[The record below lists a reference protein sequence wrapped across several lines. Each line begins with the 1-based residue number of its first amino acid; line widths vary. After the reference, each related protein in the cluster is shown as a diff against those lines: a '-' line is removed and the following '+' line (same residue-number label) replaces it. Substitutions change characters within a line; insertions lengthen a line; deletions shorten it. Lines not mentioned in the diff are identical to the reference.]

1 MTYTAPIEDMRFVLD
16 EIAGLSNIAEMPGY
30 EDATPDLIDAVL
42 SEAGRLAGEVL
53 APLNHSGDREGLNFD
68 NGVVRTPAG
77 FRDAYQQYVESGWN
91 SLPFDPDYGGQGLPW
106 ALSTAVTE
114 MWNAANMSFA
124 LCPLLNQGAVDLL
137 QTHATEEQK
146 QTYLTKLI
154 SGEWTGT
161 MNLTEPQAGSDVGAL
176 KTKAERNRDHY
187 LVTGQKIFITWGEHD
202 CTDNIVHLVLAR
214 LPDAPAGTKGI
225 SLFIVPKFLV
235 NADGTLGQRN
245 DLRCV
250 SLEHKLGIHASP
262 TCVMA
267 YGDNG
272 GAIGYLVGEENQGM
286 SCMFTMMNNARLAVG
301 MQGVAIADRAYQQA
315 TSFARDR
322 VQSRAIGSS
331 DAKSAAIIQHPDV
344 RRMLMTMRAGTE
356 AMRCISYLNAAE
368 IDRAHHHPDEAA
380 RAKSNARAGLLTP
393 ITKGWATEL
402 GCMLTSL
409 GVQIH
414 GGMGFIEET
423 GAAQHYR
430 DARILPI
437 YEGTTGIQALDLLTR
452 KLVRD
457 GGETAR
463 GLIEEM
469 LETLKE
475 VSESGDA
482 RVSALA
488 APAVVQTRLLAET
501 TEYLLKLG
509 SKDMI
514 TAAAAATPY
523 LNLFGTVAGGWLLC
537 KSALTA
543 SEKLADGQGNS
554 LFYDAKIKTA
564 RFYLDNILP
573 QAGGYAAA
581 VEGAESVME
590 MDEPQF

>member
-1 MTYTAPIEDMRFVLD
+1 MTYTAPLEDMRFVLD
-16 EIAGLSNIAEMPGY
+16 EIAGLPDIAGMPGY
-30 EDATPDLIDAVL
+30 EDATPDLVDAVL
-42 SEAGRLAGEVL
+42 GEAGRLASEVL

-68 NGVVRTPAG
+68 NGVVRTPKG
-77 FRDAYQQYVESGWN
+77 FREAYQQYVESGWN
-91 SLPFDPDYGGQGLPW
+91 SLPFDPEYGGQGLPW

-137 QTHATEEQK
+137 ETHANEEQK

-176 KTKAERNRDHY
+176 KSKAVPNGDHY
-187 LVTGQKIFITWGEHD
+187 LITGQKIYITWGEHD
-202 CTDNIVHLVLAR
+202 CTDNIIHLVLAR

-272 GAIGYLVGEENQGM
+272 GAVGYLVGEENQGM
-286 SCMFTMMNNARLAVG
+286 ACMFTMMNNARLSVG
-301 MQGVAIADRAYQQA
+301 VQGVAIADRAYQQA
-315 TSFARDR
+315 ASFARDR

-331 DAKSAAIIQHPDV
+331 DPKASAIIQHPDV

-356 AMRCISYLNAAE
+356 AMRCIAYLNAAE
-368 IDRAHHHPDEAA
+368 IDRSHHHPDASV
-380 RAKSNARAGLLTP
+380 RAMSNARAGLLTP
-393 ITKGWATEL
+393 ITKGWSTEL
-402 GCMLTSL
+402 GCTLTSL

-423 GAAQHYR
+423 GASQHYR

-452 KLVRD
+452 KLLRD

-469 LETLKE
+469 LETFQQIAE
-475 VSESGDA
+475 CDDA
-482 RVSALA
+482 SVSALA
-488 APAVVQTRLLAET
+488 APAIEQTRLLAKT
-501 TEYLLKLG
+501 TETLLKTG
-509 SKDMI
+509 ADDMV

-523 LNLFGTVAGGWLLC
+523 LNLFGTVSGGWLLC

-543 SEKLADGQGNS
+543 SGKLARGEGNAE
-554 LFYDAKIKTA
+554 FFDAKIKTA
-564 RFYLDNILP
+564 RFYLENILP
-573 QAGGYAAA
+573 QAVGYAAA
-581 VEGAESVME
+581 VEGAQGVME
-590 MDEPQF
+590 MDEAQF

>member
-1 MTYTAPIEDMRFVLD
+1 MTYTAPLDDMRFVLD
-16 EIAGLSNIAEMPGY
+16 EIAGLSEIAGMPGY
-30 EDATPDLIDAVL
+30 EDATPDLVDAVL
-42 SEAGRLAGEVL
+42 GEAGRLANEVL
-53 APLNHSGDREGLNFD
+53 APLNHSGDREGLGFE
-68 NGVVRTPAG
+68 NGVVRTPKG
-77 FRDAYQQYVESGWN
+77 FREAYQQYVESGWN

-137 QTHATEEQK
+137 ETHATEEQK

-176 KTKAERNRDHY
+176 KTKAERNGDHY
-187 LVTGQKIFITWGEHD
+187 LITGQKIYITWGEHD
-202 CTDNIVHLVLAR
+202 YTDNIVHLVLAR

-235 NADGTLGQRN
+235 NADGTAGPRN

-250 SLEHKLGIHASP
+250 SLEHKLGVHASP

-272 GAIGYLVGEENQGM
+272 GAVGYLVGEENNGM
-286 SCMFTMMNNARLAVG
+286 ACMFTMMNNARLAVG

-315 TSFARDR
+315 TAFARDR

-331 DAKSAAIIQHPDV
+331 DPKATAIIQHPDV

-356 AMRCISYLNAAE
+356 AMRCIAYLNAAE
-368 IDRAHHHPDEAA
+368 IDRAHRHPDATV
-380 RAKSNARAGLLTP
+380 RAKSDARANLLTP

-402 GCMLTSL
+402 GCNLTSL

-452 KLVRD
+452 KLLRD

-469 LETLKE
+469 LETLAQ
-475 VSESGDA
+475 VSASEDT
-482 RVSALA
+482 RVSTLA
-488 APAVVQTRLLAET
+488 APTIEQIRSLAKS
-501 TEYLLKLG
+501 TESLLKTG
-509 SKDMI
+509 AEDMV

-523 LNLFGTVAGGWLLC
+523 LNLFGTVVGGWLLC

-543 SEKLADGQGNS
+543 SAKLASGEGNS

-573 QAGGYAAA
+573 QASGYAAA
-581 VEGAESVME
+581 IEGAESVMA
-590 MDEPQF
+590 MDEAQF

>member
-1 MTYTAPIEDMRFVLD
+1 MTYSAPIDDMRFVLD
-16 EIAGLSNIAEMPGY
+16 EIAGLRELAALPGY
-30 EDATPDLIDAVL
+30 EDATPDLVDAVL
-42 SEAGRLAGEVL
+42 TEAGRLASEVL
-53 APLNHSGDREGLNFD
+53 APMNHSGDQEGSNLD
-68 NGVVRTPAG
+68 NGVVRTPKG
-77 FRDAYQQYVESGWN
+77 FPEAYAQYVESGWN
-91 SLPFDPDYGGQGLPW
+91 SLPFDPGYGGQGLPW

-176 KTKAERNRDHY
+176 KTKAERNGDHY
-187 LVTGQKIFITWGEHD
+187 LITGQKIFITWGEHD
-202 CTDNIVHLVLAR
+202 CAENIVHLVLAR
-214 LPDAPAGTKGI
+214 LPDAPPGTKGI
-225 SLFIVPKFLV
+225 SLFIVPKYLV

-267 YGDNG
+267 YGDGG
-272 GAIGYLVGEENQGM
+272 GAIGYLVGEENKGM
-286 SCMFTMMNNARLAVG
+286 ACMFTMMNNARLSVG
-301 MQGVAIADRAYQQA
+301 VQGVAIADRAYQQA
-315 TSFARDR
+315 VHFARER

-331 DAKSAAIIQHPDV
+331 EAEGAPIIQHPDV
-344 RRMLMTMRAGTE
+344 RRMLMTMRAGAE
-356 AMRCISYLNAAE
+356 AMRCIAYLNAAE
-368 IDRAHHHPDEAA
+368 IDRSHHHPDTAVRARSDA
-380 RAKSNARAGLLTP
+380 RANLLTP
-393 ITKGWATEL
+393 VTKAWATEL
-402 GCMLTSL
+402 GCSLTSL

-414 GGMGFIEET
+414 GGMGFVEET

-437 YEGTTGIQALDLLTR
+437 YEGTTGIQALDLLSR
-452 KLVRD
+452 KLLRD

-469 LETLKE
+469 LETLAE
-475 VSESGDA
+475 AEQSGDSRIA
-482 RVSALA
+482 ALA
-488 APAVVQTRLLAET
+488 PAALDEVRLLAKT
-501 TEYLLKLG
+501 TEELLELAAG
-509 SKDMI
+509 DMV

-523 LNLFGTVAGGWLLC
+523 LNLFGTVAGAWLLC

-543 SEKLADGQGNS
+543 GRKREKGEGNADF
-554 LFYDAKIKTA
+554 LEAKITTT

-573 QAGGYAAA
+573 QAGAYARA
-581 VEGAESVME
+581 VTGAQSVMAL
-590 MDEPQF
+590 DEALL

>member
-1 MTYTAPIEDMRFVLD
+1 MTYTAPLEDMRFVLD
-16 EIAGLSNIAEMPGY
+16 EIAGLPGIAEMPGY
-30 EDATPDLIDAVL
+30 EDATPDLVDAVL
-42 SEAGRLAGEVL
+42 GEAGRLASEVL

-68 NGVVRTPAG
+68 NGVVRTPKG
-77 FRDAYQQYVESGWN
+77 FREAYQQYVESGWN
-91 SLPFDPDYGGQGLPW
+91 SLPFDSEYGGQGLPW

-137 QTHATEEQK
+137 ETHATEEQK

-176 KTKAERNRDHY
+176 KSRAVPNGDHY
-187 LVTGQKIFITWGEHD
+187 LITGQKIYITWGEHD

-272 GAIGYLVGEENQGM
+272 GAVGYLVGEENKGM
-286 SCMFTMMNNARLAVG
+286 ACMFTMMNNARLSVG

-322 VQSRAIGSS
+322 VQSRAIGSTDPKAS
-331 DAKSAAIIQHPDV
+331 AIIQHPDV

-356 AMRCISYLNAAE
+356 AMRCIAYLNAAE
-368 IDRAHHHPDEAA
+368 IDRSHHHPDASV

-393 ITKGWATEL
+393 ITKGWSTEL
-402 GCMLTSL
+402 GCSLTSL

-452 KLVRD
+452 KLLRD

-469 LETLKE
+469 LETFAR
-475 VSESGDA
+475 VGESDDA
-482 RVSALA
+482 RVSTLA
-488 APAVVQTRLLAET
+488 APAIEQTRLLART
-501 TEYLLKLG
+501 TETLLQTG
-509 SKDMI
+509 AEDMV

-543 SEKLADGQGNS
+543 SGKLAGGEGNAD
-554 LFYDAKIKTA
+554 FFDAKIKTT

-573 QAGGYAAA
+573 QAVGYAAA
-581 VEGAESVME
+581 VDGAQSVME
-590 MDEPQF
+590 MDEAQF

>member
-1 MTYTAPIEDMRFVLD
+1 MTYTAPTEDMRFVLD
-16 EIAGLSNIAEMPGY
+16 EIAGLPEIAGMPGY
-30 EDATPDLIDAVL
+30 EDATPDLVDAVL
-42 SEAGRLAGEVL
+42 TEAGRLASEVL
-53 APLNHSGDREGLNFD
+53 APLNHTGDREGLGFD
-68 NGVVRTPAG
+68 NGVVRTAAG
-77 FRDAYQQYVESGWN
+77 FRDAYRQYVESGWN

-137 QTHATEEQK
+137 ETHATEEQK

-176 KTKAERNRDHY
+176 KTRAERNGDHY
-187 LVTGQKIFITWGEHD
+187 LITGQKIYITWGEHD
-202 CTDNIVHLVLAR
+202 YTDNIVHLVLAR

-235 NADGTLGQRN
+235 NPDGTPGQRN

-250 SLEHKLGIHASP
+250 SLEHKLGVHASP

-272 GAIGYLVGEENQGM
+272 GAVGYLVGEENNGM
-286 SCMFTMMNNARLAVG
+286 ACMFTMMNNARLAVG

-315 TSFARDR
+315 VSFARER
-322 VQSRAIGSS
+322 VQSRAIGDSES
-331 DAKSAAIIQHPDV
+331 KAAAIIRHPDV

-356 AMRCISYLNAAE
+356 AMRCIAYLNAAE
-368 IDRAHHHPDEAA
+368 IDRAHRHPEKAV
-380 RAKSNARAGLLTP
+380 RAQSNARAGLLTP

-402 GCMLTSL
+402 GCTITSL

-430 DARILPI
+430 DSRILPI

-452 KLVRD
+452 KLLRD

-463 GLIEEM
+463 SLIEEM
-469 LETLKE
+469 LETLMK

-488 APAVVQTRLLAET
+488 APAIAQIRILAEA
-501 TEYLLKLG
+501 TESLLKLG
-509 SKDMI
+509 ADDMVV
-514 TAAAAATPY
+514 AAAAATPY

-543 SEKLADGQGNS
+543 SEKLAVGEGNAS
-554 LFYDAKIKTA
+554 FLEAKIKTA
-564 RFYLDNILP
+564 RFYVDNLLP
-573 QAGGYAAA
+573 QAGACAAA
-581 VEGAESVME
+581 VAGAESVME
-590 MDEPQF
+590 LDEAQF

>member
-1 MTYTAPIEDMRFVLD
+1 MTYRAPTDDMRFVLD
-16 EIAGLSNIAEMPGY
+16 EIADLRDIAGLPGFA
-30 EDATPDLIDAVL
+30 DATPDLVDAVL
-42 SEAGRLAGEVL
+42 TEAGRLASEVL
-53 APLNHSGDREGLNFD
+53 APLNHSGDQEGAQLD
-68 NGVVRTPAG
+68 NGIVRTPTG
-77 FRDAYQQYVESGWN
+77 FKEAYQQYLESGWN
-91 SLPFDPDYGGQGLPW
+91 SLPFDPNYGGQGLPW
-106 ALSTAVTE
+106 AVSTAVTE

-137 QTHATEEQK
+137 ETHATEAQK

-176 KTKAERNRDHY
+176 KTRAERNGDHY
-187 LVTGQKIFITWGEHD
+187 LITGQKIFITWGEHD
-202 CTDNIVHLVLAR
+202 CTENIIHLVLAR
-214 LPDAPAGTKGI
+214 LPDAPPGTKGI

-235 NADGTLGQRN
+235 NPDGTLGQRN

-250 SLEHKLGIHASP
+250 SLEHKLGIHGSP

-267 YGDNG
+267 YGDDG
-272 GAIGYLVGEENQGM
+272 GAVGYLVGEENNGM
-286 SCMFTMMNNARLAVG
+286 ACMFTMMNNARLSVG
-301 MQGVAIADRAYQQA
+301 VQGVAIAERAYQQA
-315 TSFARDR
+315 VAFARDR
-322 VQSRAIGSS
+322 VQSRAIGSR
-331 DAKSAAIIQHPDV
+331 DAKSSPIIHHPDV

-356 AMRCISYLNAAE
+356 AMRCIAYLNAAE
-368 IDRAHHHPDEAA
+368 IDRSHRHHDAEL
-380 RAKSNARAGLLTP
+380 RAKSDARAGLLTP
-393 ITKGWATEL
+393 ITKAWSTEL
-402 GCMLTSL
+402 SCTIASL

-437 YEGTTGIQALDLLTR
+437 YEGTTGIQALDLLSR
-452 KLVRD
+452 KLLRD

-469 LETLKE
+469 LGTLSE
-475 VSESGDA
+475 VGASDSEEIS
-482 RVSALA
+482 SMA
-488 APAVVQTRLLAET
+488 APAVEEVQLLART
-501 TEYLLKLG
+501 TEMLLETGARDLK
-509 SKDMI
+509 

-523 LNLFGTVAGGWLLC
+523 LNLFGTVVGAWLLC

-543 SEKLADGQGNS
+543 YGKLAEGEGNAEF
-554 LFYDAKIKTA
+554 LNAKMKTA

-573 QAGGYAAA
+573 QATAFARA
-581 VEGAESVME
+581 VENADSVMAL
-590 MDEPQF
+590 DEAQF